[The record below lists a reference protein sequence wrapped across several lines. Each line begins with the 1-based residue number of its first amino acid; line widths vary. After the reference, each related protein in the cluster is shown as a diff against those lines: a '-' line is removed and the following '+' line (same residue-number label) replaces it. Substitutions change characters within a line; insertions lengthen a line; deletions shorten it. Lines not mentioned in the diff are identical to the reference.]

1 MPQDEATR
9 IVEFKS
15 SKYSLTNN
23 PDNNRFAQFYMSSQ
37 EGSNRNEIII
47 FDGNTLADIYYNL
60 FSPFYLEMQ
69 HNWVLYFT
77 NNLLTNIIEPGK
89 AIGFVSL
96 KNAVITNNTFQNSTI
111 FWFSLIYF
119 NDVDNTKIE
128 RLFFDKLTAIGDSST
143 NFIYFQVNE
152 GSFVKINSILFK
164 NSDINDQKFIYW
176 DTIVPYISITNAIFD
191 NLTINSQNSLINID
205 SADEIIFENL
215 TFSNIKGGSEDSY
228 ESYILH
234 LSKFNLEGIE
244 NSSISKIL
252 INDSQIGFINF
263 NYVPYDASISKSL
276 SISDL
281 IYTNWDFKSQYNLIV
296 FDGIETTSDLK
307 LTLTRITFQN
317 INFYFN
323 GNLIYMNSQ
332 MKNQLLIQD
341 SYANNVTGG
350 SIWIESF
357 NKKNTNINAN
367 IKLSNFTANNLNS
380 KYSSFIQNFEG
391 GNLEITTSSFKYIM
405 SYESGSV
412 LTAGYQRS
420 TTMINL
426 KLN

>member
-1 MPQDEATR
+1 MPLDEATR
-9 IVEFKS
+9 IVEFKN

-23 PDNNRFAQFYMSSQ
+23 PDKNRFTQFYMSSQ

-47 FDGNTLADIYYNL
+47 FDGNAITDIYYNL
-60 FSPFYLEMQ
+60 YSVFYLEMQ
-69 HNWVLYFT
+69 HNSVLYFT
-77 NNLLTNIIEPGK
+77 NNLLIDIIEPGEG
-89 AIGFVSL
+89 IGFLSI
-96 KNAVITNNTFQNSTI
+96 KNAVITNNTYQNST
-111 FWFSLIYF
+111 WSSLVYF
-119 NDVDNTKIE
+119 IDVDNLQIDK
-128 RLFFDKLTAIGDSST
+128 LFFDKLTAIGDSST
-143 NFIYFQVNE
+143 NFIYFYVNE
-152 GSFVKINSILFK
+152 GSFVKINSILIK

-205 SADEIIFENL
+205 SANEIIFENL
-215 TFSNIKGGSEDSY
+215 TFLNIKGGSEDSY

-234 LSKFNLEGIE
+234 LSRFNLEGIE

-263 NYVPYDASISKSL
+263 NYVPYDTPISKSL

-296 FDGIETTSDLK
+296 FDGIETTSDFK
-307 LTLTRITFQN
+307 LILTRITFQN

-367 IKLSNFTANNLNS
+367 IKLSNFTVNNLSS

-391 GNLEITTSSFKYIM
+391 GNLEITSSSFKYIM

-426 KLN
+426 KLY